1 MELNTQE
8 LKDYLF
14 HVRDLE
20 LSCYK
25 QRQFID
31 RLYDLA
37 NQAGNPNLSQR
48 VIYEKQEK
56 LTDEIGMTLSF
67 TLFSIP
73 WCIVGSFFFGG
84 LLAAPLLLLI
94 VFIGTI
100 IWRIFDRKKVK
111 KSNLEAHKANSEIEK
126 KNQTIKSNA
135 AVQLRMIN
143 SQIAKSRE
151 SLRSTE
157 QTLERFYA
165 KNVVYQ
171 KYRGL
176 VPIMMFC
183 EYIDSGR
190 CTGLSGHEGAYN
202 IYENEIRLNIIIVK
216 LDNIIRRLDEIRDN
230 QYMLAN
236 MLQQT
241 NRELG
246 QLSKMAVEQL
256 RSLDQIEANTTV
268 ASYYSGISAMN
279 TTYLAWAK
287 RHELLY

>member
-37 NQAGNPNLSQR
+37 NQAENPNLSQR
-48 VIYEKQEK
+48 VIYKKQEK

-94 VFIGTI
+94 VSIGTI

-126 KNQTIKSNA
+126 ENQTIKSNA

-143 SQIAKSRE
+143 SQIAKIRE

-176 VPIMMFC
+176 VPITMFC
-183 EYIDSGR
+183 EYMDSGR

-246 QLSKMAVEQL
+246 QLSKTAVAQL
-256 RSLDQIEANTTV
+256 RSLEQIEANTAV
-268 ASYYSGISAMN
+268 ANYYSGISAMN